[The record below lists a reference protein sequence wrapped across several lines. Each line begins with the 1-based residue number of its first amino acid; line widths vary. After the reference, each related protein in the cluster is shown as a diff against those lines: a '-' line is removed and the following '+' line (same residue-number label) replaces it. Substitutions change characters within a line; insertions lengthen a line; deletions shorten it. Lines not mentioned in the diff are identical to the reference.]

1 MKKAVYFIAICTI
14 LLTSCQA
21 HRNLHFVKA
30 NPQQR
35 IINPELV
42 MVNASDAQEKVNSA
56 ELEEHVMIAETVST
70 SDDLLVSALKN
81 DPDTLRVGEESEE
94 EVEEAEEMV
103 AEAYR
108 AEKLSKA
115 AMGTSIAAV
124 ATFVG
129 GILGIFGLPLFIAA
143 LILYILANRSRYN
156 TEKGAK
162 RLKVARVFLTIFGI
176 ILAVTL
182 IIILLLFLFL

>member
-1 MKKAVYFIAICTI
+1 MKKAVYFIAICAI
-14 LLTSCQA
+14 LLASCQA

-30 NPQQR
+30 NPQQH

-42 MVNASDAQEKVNSA
+42 LANAGYIQEKVNSA
-56 ELEEHVMIAETVST
+56 ELEEHVMIAETAST
-70 SDDLLVSALKN
+70 SDDILVSALKN
-81 DPDTLRVGEESEE
+81 DPDTLRVGEDSEE
-94 EVEEAEEMV
+94 EAEEAEEMV
-103 AEAYR
+103 AQAYR
-108 AEKLSKA
+108 AEKMSKA

-129 GILGIFGLPLFIAA
+129 GFLGVFGIPLFIAS
-143 LILYILANRSRYN
+143 LILYFIANRSRYN

-176 ILAVTL
+176 VLAVTL
-182 IIILLLFLFL
+182 TIILLIFLFF

>member
-1 MKKAVYFIAICTI
+1 MKKAVYFIANCAN
-14 LLTSCQA
+14 LLTTLPA
-21 HRNLHFVKA
+21 HRNLHLGKA
-30 NPQQR
+30 NPQQH

-42 MVNASDAQEKVNSA
+42 IAGASVAQEKVNSA

-81 DPDTLRVGEESEE
+81 DPDTLRVGEDSEE
-94 EVEEAEEMV
+94 EAEEAEEMV

-129 GILGIFGLPLFIAA
+129 GLLGVFGIPLFIAS
-143 LILYILANRSRYN
+143 LILYFIANRSRYN

-176 ILAVTL
+176 VLAVTL
-182 IIILLLFLFL
+182 TIILLIFLFL